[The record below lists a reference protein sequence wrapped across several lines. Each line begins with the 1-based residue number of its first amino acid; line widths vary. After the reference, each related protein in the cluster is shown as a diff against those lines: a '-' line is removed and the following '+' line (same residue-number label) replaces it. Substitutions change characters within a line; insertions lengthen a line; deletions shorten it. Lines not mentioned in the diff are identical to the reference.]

1 MAHILVKNSLSNY
14 KAVLVDINFPIV
26 VTTDSEGDPQ
36 WVLETATTY
45 PSASGT
51 RIRPAYVHKATA
63 FNSLDDAVADAIS
76 KLAKQVDWTPLA
88 EDDTPPYI
96 SEVRPLGGAVSI
108 ASNIHIDIKDD
119 VPSAGI
125 DLSEVKVTITTENTE
140 FDITDECVMDG
151 DPFFYNIH
159 WEPPTRVTR
168 NYKQE

>member
-14 KAVLVDINFPIV
+14 KAVLVDINFPII

-45 PSASGT
+45 PSISGT
-51 RIRPAYVHKATA
+51 KIRPAYAHKATA

-76 KLAKQVDWTPLA
+76 EIAKQIDWLPLV
-88 EDDTPPYI
+88 EDNTPPYI
-96 SEVRPLGGAVSI
+96 SDIRPLGEAVSI

-125 DLSEVKVTITTENTE
+125 DLSEVKVMLTTENTE
-140 FDITDECVMDG
+140 FDITEECVIDG
-151 DPFFYNIH
+151 DPFYYNIH
-159 WEPPTRVTR
+159 WEPPTRITR

>member
-14 KAVLVDINFPIV
+14 KAVLVDINFPVI
-26 VTTDSEGDPQ
+26 VTTDSKGEPQ

-51 RIRPAYVHKATA
+51 KVRPAYAHKATA
-63 FNSLDDAVADAIS
+63 FNNLDDAVADAIS
-76 KLAKQVDWTPLA
+76 ELAKQIDWLPLV
-88 EDDTPPYI
+88 EDGDPPYI
-96 SEVRPLGGAVSI
+96 SDIKPLGEEVSI

-125 DLSEVKVTITTENTE
+125 DLSDVKVTITTGNTE
-140 FDITDECVMDG
+140 FDITNECIMDG

-159 WEPPTRVTR
+159 WEPPSRVTR
-168 NYKQE
+168 TYKQE

>member
-51 RIRPAYVHKATA
+51 DIRPVYAHKATA

-76 KLAKQVDWTPLA
+76 EIAKQIDWEPLV
-88 EDDTPPYI
+88 EDEDPPYVTSI
-96 SEVRPLGGAVSI
+96 KPLGGAVSI
-108 ASNIHIDIKDD
+108 ASNINIDIQDD

-125 DLSEVKVTITTENTE
+125 DLSDVKVTLTTGNTD
-140 FDITDECVMDG
+140 FDITDDCVIDG
-151 DPFFYNIH
+151 DPFYYNIH
-159 WEPPTRVTR
+159 WEPPSRITR